1 MVPLRLTWTLETPM
15 VAGAHPLHLD
25 ALIAYAIVEEAI
37 RATGTAGA
45 GTGMRDATVR
55 ELADSPLPLEREAR
69 GDAWCWKASA
79 VVPVG
84 DPGPH
89 SMRFWTRKTD
99 AYDMAHRIEAGQI
112 EGRYRFPLKP
122 YAYKVDT
129 VRGLFKQQFK
139 FFPVRQIE
147 QVQAWC
153 VGDEDRLLDLLA
165 PETGYVT
172 HLGSK
177 GRMGYGRIGT
187 LHIEQDPTAGERWK
201 RRVLPWPHD
210 GAELV
215 QMATRPPYW
224 AIENRVAAYVVPELL
239 T

>member
-1 MVPLRLTWTLETPM
+1 MVPLKLTWTLATPM

-25 ALIAYAIVEEAI
+25 ALIAFAITEEGL
-37 RATGTAGA
+37 RALGKDA
-45 GTGMRDATVR
+45 RDHRTLFEFAQ
-55 ELADSPLPLEREAR
+55 SPLPLEREQR

-79 VVPVG
+79 ITPDG

-99 AYDMAHRIEAGQI
+99 AYDMARRIESGQI

-139 FFPVRQIE
+139 FFPVRQ
-147 QVQAWC
+147 VARLQAWC
-153 VGDEDRLLDLLA
+153 IGDEDRLLDLLA
-165 PETGYVT
+165 PESGYVT
-172 HLGSK
+172 HLGGK
-177 GRMGYGRIGT
+177 GRMGYGRIASF
-187 LHIEQDPTAGERWK
+187 HIERDSDASERWK

-215 QMATRPPYW
+215 RMATRPPYW
-224 AIENRVAAYVVPELL
+224 AIETRADAYVCPDLL
-239 T
+239 A